1 LYRTRKG
8 AELKLSKQHIGI
20 LDHTLHRAANQQFCG
35 DSPAMQELVEAGLM
49 RSLGRKSFA
58 PDEYFGITRAGRTAL
73 AITSTGAT
81 CSAAEDGDADRVSNN
96 SD

>member
-1 LYRTRKG
+1 M
-8 AELKLSKQHIGI
+8 KLSKQHIGI